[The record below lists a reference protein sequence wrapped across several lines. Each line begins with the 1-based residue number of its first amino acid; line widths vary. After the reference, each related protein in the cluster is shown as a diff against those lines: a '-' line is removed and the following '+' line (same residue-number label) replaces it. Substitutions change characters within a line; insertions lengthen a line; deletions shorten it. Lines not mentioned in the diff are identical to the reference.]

1 MGKRWSDPAIT
12 ARQPDGI
19 SRMSPERAL
28 RTCPRCLEV
37 VLPARSPGSDRRRFQ
52 AKFLPC
58 CLPMLPHPCARTV
71 VAEQRAWMEPFPL
84 NSTLQPAVSSR
95 RVGGGTGSP
104 RAAQKTQLPQQHRSL
119 SSVCW
124 DRAPAGRTCQPLPS
138 LARRRSAGLVPNH
151 VAKVCFVF
159 MERGHFPGIFG
170 GSKPLKARVQHWLTL
185 AVSLDS
191 SSAHACDGFCHPFLR
206 EVTQGVAWQKFPSR
220 NSPFAGVLSTDVH
233 KKHSGRA

>member
-58 CLPMLPHPCARTV
+58 CLPVLPHPCAHTV

-84 NSTLQPAVSSR
+84 NSTLQPAVSGR
-95 RVGGGTGSP
+95 RVGGRTGSP
-104 RAAQKTQLPQQHRSL
+104 RAAHGQL
-119 SSVCW
+119 
-124 DRAPAGRTCQPLPS
+124 
-138 LARRRSAGLVPNH
+138 RRRSFRSSIAPSPQCAGT
-151 VAKVCFVF
+151 K
-159 MERGHFPGIFG
+159 RRPG
-170 GSKPLKARVQHWLTL
+170 
-185 AVSLDS
+185 
-191 SSAHACDGFCHPFLR
+191 
-206 EVTQGVAWQKFPSR
+206 
-220 NSPFAGVLSTDVH
+220 
-233 KKHSGRA
+233 GRAGRCLPLLGIGLQGWCQTTWPKSALFSWKGGTFQVFLEEVNL